1 MYHAEVTAIIDTC
14 FGINRMALLGSE
26 VYAGNLTMIPR
37 PEGSPDPVPERA
49 KMLKGCDLYV
59 NGASCPMCMS
69 AIYWARINRV
79 PLGTRLE
86 DTIKQ

>member
-1 MYHAEVTAIIDTC
+1 
-14 FGINRMALLGSE
+14 
-26 VYAGNLTMIPR
+26 
-37 PEGSPDPVPERA
+37 
-49 KMLKGCDLYV
+49 MLKGCDLYV